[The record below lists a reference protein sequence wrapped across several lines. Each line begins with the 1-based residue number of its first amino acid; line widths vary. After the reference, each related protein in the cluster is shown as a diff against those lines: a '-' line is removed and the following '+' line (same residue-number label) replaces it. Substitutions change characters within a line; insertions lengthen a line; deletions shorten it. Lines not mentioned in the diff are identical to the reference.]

1 MEMHPFGENDVYHR
15 ESINK
20 RGAHPM
26 MPPDILFFLQQR
38 RHREMVRRA
47 GLARLVQASGR
58 KPESSERL
66 FQQAL
71 RLVGWVLLSWRCA
84 LQQAGRATQAAE
96 KGCSVCL

>member
-1 MEMHPFGENDVYHR
+1 
-15 ESINK
+15 
-20 RGAHPM
+20 M

-47 GLARLVQASGR
+47 ELARLVQTSGR

-71 RLVGWVLLSWRCA
+71 WWVGWVLLSWGCA
-84 LQQAGRATQAAE
+84 LQHAGRATQAAE
-96 KGCSVCL
+96 KGCNVCL

>member
-1 MEMHPFGENDVYHR
+1 
-15 ESINK
+15 
-20 RGAHPM
+20 M

-38 RHREMVRRA
+38 RHREMVRREE
-47 GLARLVQASGR
+47 LARLVQASGR

-84 LQQAGRATQAAE
+84 LQHAGRATQAVE
-96 KGCSVCL
+96 KGCNVCL